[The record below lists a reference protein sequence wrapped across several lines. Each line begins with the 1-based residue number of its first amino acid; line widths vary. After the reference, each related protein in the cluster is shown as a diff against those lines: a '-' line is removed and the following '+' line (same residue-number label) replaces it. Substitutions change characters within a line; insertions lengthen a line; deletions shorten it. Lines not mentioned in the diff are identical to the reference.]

1 MIIDVKLKS
10 CPTGYRENS
19 KHEISSDFIYA
30 KKPLP
35 NTNRNEINKPEEEF
49 IKNFSKIL
57 KKTITNE
64 TFNQQD
70 TNLDNLNKRNEFKSS
85 SLPQKEQVNRK
96 ILKDEIS
103 K

>member
-10 CPTGYRENS
+10 CQTGYRENS
-19 KHEISSDFIYA
+19 KPEILSDFIYA

-35 NTNRNEINKPEEEF
+35 NTYRNEINKHEKEF

-70 TNLDNLNKRNEFKSS
+70 INSDNLNKMNEFKSS
-85 SLPQKEQVNRK
+85 SLPQKEQVNCK
-96 ILKDEIS
+96 IIKDEIS